1 MATYAIGDI
10 QGCYDELKILL
21 DKIKFQIAHDK
32 LLICGDIIN
41 RGPKSLETIEFLYS
55 IRKNCLITLG
65 NHDLHFLA
73 VAEGVKEISD
83 SDTFHALLEN
93 QNLDIYV
100 KWIKEFPFH
109 HLISFENK
117 GKIKSF
123 LMTHAGIPPHWTMED
138 LENYSL
144 ELNKILTG
152 PNSGDLLKNMYGNE
166 PNHSSKCDSEIERLR
181 LNINYFT
188 RMRFCKYDGTLDLVN
203 KGKANKAPP
212 QMKPWFDWN
221 LRILK
226 DPFHILFGHWAA
238 LEGKTGKNNISA
250 LDTGCVWG
258 KKLSALRLEDN
269 RIFSCNK
276 IN

>member
-10 QGCYDELKILL
+10 QGCYDELRILL
-21 DKIKFQIAHDK
+21 DKIKFKSEQDQ

-55 IRKNCLITLG
+55 IKKNCHITLG

-83 SDTFHALLEN
+83 SDTFQTILEDV
-93 QNLDIYV
+93 NLDIYV
-100 KWIKEFPFH
+100 SWIKELPFH
-109 HLISFENK
+109 HISNL
-117 GKIKSF
+117 KIEGEMKPYI
-123 LMTHAGIPPHWTMED
+123 MTHAGIPPHWTREE
-138 LENYSL
+138 LEKYSL
-144 ELNKILTG
+144 ELTEILKG
-152 PNSGDLLKNMYGNE
+152 PDSKVLLENMYGNE

-188 RMRFCKYDGTLDLVN
+188 RMRFCKNDGTLDLVN
-203 KGKANKAPP
+203 KGKPNENPH
-212 QMKPWFDWN
+212 QMKPWFDWS
-221 LRILK
+221 LKILK
-226 DPFHILFGHWAA
+226 EPFHILFGHWAA
-238 LEGKTGKNNISA
+238 LEGKTGKSNISA

-258 KKLSALRLEDN
+258 KKLTALRLEDN

>member
-10 QGCYDELKILL
+10 QGCYDELIILL
-21 DKIKFQIAHDK
+21 DKIKFQSEQDQ

-55 IRKNCLITLG
+55 IKKNCHITLG

-83 SDTFHALLEN
+83 SDTFQTILEDEN
-93 QNLDIYV
+93 IDIYV
-100 KWIKEFPFH
+100 SWIKELPFH
-109 HLISFENK
+109 HISNL
-117 GKIKSF
+117 KIEGEMKPYI
-123 LMTHAGIPPHWTMED
+123 MTHAGIPPHWTREE
-138 LENYSL
+138 LEKFSL
-144 ELNKILTG
+144 ELTEILKG
-152 PNSGDLLKNMYGNE
+152 PDSKVLLENMYGNE
-166 PNHSSKCDSEIERLR
+166 PNHLSKCDSEIERLR

-188 RMRFCKYDGTLDLVN
+188 RMRFCKNDGTLDLVN
-203 KGKANKAPP
+203 KGKANEKPP
-212 QMKPWFDWN
+212 QMKPWFDWS
-221 LRILK
+221 LKILE
-226 DPFHILFGHWAA
+226 DPLHILFGHWAA
-238 LEGKTGKNNISA
+238 LEGKTGKINISA

>member
-10 QGCYDELKILL
+10 QGCYDELIILL
-21 DKIKFQIAHDK
+21 DKIKFQSEQDQ

-55 IRKNCLITLG
+55 IKKNCHITLG

-83 SDTFHALLEN
+83 SDTFQTILEDEN
-93 QNLDIYV
+93 IDIYV
-100 KWIKEFPFH
+100 SWIKELPFH
-109 HLISFENK
+109 HISNL
-117 GKIKSF
+117 KIEGEMKPYI
-123 LMTHAGIPPHWTMED
+123 MTHAGIPPHWTREE
-138 LENYSL
+138 LEKFSL
-144 ELNKILTG
+144 ELTEILKG
-152 PNSGDLLKNMYGNE
+152 PDSKVLLENMYGNE
-166 PNHSSKCDSEIERLR
+166 PNHLSKCDSEIERLR

-188 RMRFCKYDGTLDLVN
+188 RMRFCKNDGTLDLVN
-203 KGKANKAPP
+203 KGKANEKPP
-212 QMKPWFDWN
+212 QMKPWFDWS
-221 LRILK
+221 LKILE

-238 LEGKTGKNNISA
+238 LEGKTGKINISA

>member
-21 DKIKFQIAHDK
+21 VKINFQKNQDK
-32 LLICGDIIN
+32 LLICGDLIN

-55 IRKNCLITLG
+55 IKKNCHITLG

-83 SDTFHALLEN
+83 SDTFHTLLEN
-93 QNLDIYV
+93 KNLDIYV
-100 KWIKEFPFH
+100 NWIKELPFH
-109 HLISFENK
+109 HLSHVEI
-117 GKIKSF
+117 GGRIKSY
-123 LMTHAGIPPHWTMED
+123 LMTHAGIPPHWTRED
-138 LENYSL
+138 LEKCSL
-144 ELNKILTG
+144 ELTETLKG
-152 PNSGDLLKNMYGNE
+152 PDSKDLLKNMYGNE

-188 RMRFCKYDGTLDLVN
+188 RMRFCKNDGTLDLVN

-212 QMKPWFDWN
+212 QMQPWFDWN
-221 LRILK
+221 LKILD